1 MHNTG
6 KFSTMK
12 GIRIEQV
19 NGDYQAISVDLTYDS
34 DGEIDFSK
42 LDNAWLFDDDIDTFY
57 VVVYDG
63 MVYFPLFTSMEEVE
77 DEFEDKVV
85 DALKKD
91 GLFREIEYSDDPDDD
106 DKVCEIRLLT
116 FKMDEVKSPSSK
128 KKCKKSTRE

>member
-6 KFSTMK
+6 RFSTMK

>member
-1 MHNTG
+1 
-6 KFSTMK
+6 
-12 GIRIEQV
+12 
-19 NGDYQAISVDLTYDS
+19 
-34 DGEIDFSK
+34 
-42 LDNAWLFDDDIDTFY
+42 
-57 VVVYDG
+57 